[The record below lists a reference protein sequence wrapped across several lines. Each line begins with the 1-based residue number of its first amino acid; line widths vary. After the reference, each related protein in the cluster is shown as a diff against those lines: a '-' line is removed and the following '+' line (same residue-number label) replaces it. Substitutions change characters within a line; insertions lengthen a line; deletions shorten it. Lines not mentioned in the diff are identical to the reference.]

1 MNGRPAIGIALL
13 GFALVCPVAS
23 ADGLRLG
30 VQAGLERW
38 NVDLDVQ
45 LVDQSGTI
53 EADFAPGVGVLGQY
67 IFRAPAEDERPFF
80 VGFELGYAA
89 QNISE
94 AGTFD
99 VSGVP
104 VETTADI
111 SWSVDALWL
120 AGYDFG
126 RVSAFVAGGGSY
138 LASEL
143 TAAGAGLS
151 GRDQNTHIGFK
162 VAPGVEIKLNDS
174 SALLVRVDYARYQ
187 DKKYTGS
194 GSNLGL
200 DLDIDINV
208 QPRLFDVRVAWVY
221 EFRNLSLPRLFGR

>member
-126 RVSAFVAGGGSY
+126 RCRRSSLAAAAIWRASSPLPA
-138 LASEL
+138 LASP
-143 TAAGAGLS
+143 
-151 GRDQNTHIGFK
+151 GRIRTRTSASRSRRAWK
-162 VAPGVEIKLNDS
+162 S
-174 SALLVRVDYARYQ
+174 S
-187 DKKYTGS
+187 
-194 GSNLGL
+194 
-200 DLDIDINV
+200 
-208 QPRLFDVRVAWVY
+208 
-221 EFRNLSLPRLFGR
+221 